1 MEPYIHIVEGSSRPS
16 LKCPE
21 NHTIKKTQTQKRFLK
36 TLETQFT
43 LIRTRLN
50 KDNLTSVNLYFQ
62 DESRFGLITKQKR
75 VITAMGVKPIGTY
88 KHSYLYKWLWGSFSP
103 ITGESFCMITD
114 GVSKEF
120 FIKYLEDFS
129 ERNPTELKIIVI
141 DNASFHSTK
150 DIEIPE
156 NIVLL
161 PIPPYCPELNPAEK
175 MWQWMKDRIAMKIYD
190 DLESLEV
197 KIEKLIESAE
207 NQIIKSVT
215 GYDFYLN
222 AFSSVF
228 KD

>member
-1 MEPYIHIVEGSSRPS
+1 M
-16 LKCPE
+16 
-21 NHTIKKTQTQKRFLK
+21 F
-36 TLETQFT
+36 
-43 LIRTRLN
+43 
-50 KDNLTSVNLYFQ
+50 FQ

-75 VITAMGVKPIGTY
+75 VLTARGIKPIGRY

-120 FIKYLEDFS
+120 FIKYLKDFS
-129 ERNPTELKIIVI
+129 QSNPKELKIIVI

-150 DIEIPE
+150 DIELPE

-175 MWQWMKDRIAMKIYD
+175 MWQWMKDKIAMKVYD
-190 DLESLEV
+190 DLETLEA
-197 KIEKLIESAE
+197 KIEELIEKAE
-207 NQIIKSVT
+207 NQIIKSIT
-215 GYDFYLN
+215 GYQFYLD
-222 AFSSVF
+222 AYSSVF